1 MTRALLTYIWGRR
14 LNEMFTLNGILDG
27 DAFCVKPLPDHSTG
41 RPMPLLAEYSTF
53 VQPDR
58 GSLEV
63 YDSEAYFGEAR
74 R

>member
-1 MTRALLTYIWGRR
+1 
-14 LNEMFTLNGILDG
+14 
-27 DAFCVKPLPDHSTG
+27 
-41 RPMPLLAEYSTF
+41 MPLLAEYSTF